1 MKKLLKVLTTK
12 NQYGFSPVLVL
23 TLVGFFL
30 FVLLLKISFFKDIAK
45 TIPQTPQTS
54 NQTQEVAVESADDD
68 ALYEEPDEDDEDEV
82 DDLEYVDIN

>member
-12 NQYGFSPVLVL
+12 NQSGFSPVLVL
-23 TLVGFFL
+23 TIVGFFL

-45 TIPQTPQTS
+45 TIPQT
-54 NQTQEVAVESADDD
+54 NQTQEVTVESADDD

-82 DDLEYVDIN
+82 DDLEGVDIN